1 MRTRI
6 CLVYGRSFPV
16 FSPWSPLIIF
26 PRQFFACA
34 LPSERLELGYQVL
47 RKVPTVAAAL
57 TGGEELAWLRRRLGV
72 SERGCHSVLGIPISK
87 SLAFWA
93 FPSHITAAFWASPG
107 TLPGCSNP

>member
-26 PRQFFACA
+26 PRQFFARA

-47 RKVPTVAAAL
+47 RKVPTVAASL
-57 TGGEELAWLRRRLGV
+57 TGGEELA
-72 SERGCHSVLGIPISK
+72 
-87 SLAFWA
+87 
-93 FPSHITAAFWASPG
+93 
-107 TLPGCSNP
+107 